1 MRKDLENED
10 IMTYI
15 HYLGL
20 DDNIELFEDLK
31 DEIRFVIG
39 YSKRNNLDFCLVDD
53 FENGYFKNFELVK
66 QFDKL
71 CCIKEI
77 ESFVDKPIETKIGT
91 FYITRD
97 SREDFYCSLCDS
109 NKEWVAN
116 IYNRELIEDLKN
128 IEDIS
133 ELVDIGIVDDV
144 SYNESLDDLFDY
156 YLELC
161 DEGTYYAYPP
171 EDKYEI
177 YQNFKGYVNKV
188 GNMYFLVNYQ
198 EM

>member
-1 MRKDLENED
+1 MKKDLENED

-53 FENGYFKNFELVK
+53 FENGYFKGFELVK

-77 ESFVDKPIETKIGT
+77 ESFVDEPIETKIGT

-97 SREDFYCSLCDS
+97 SREDFYCGLCDS

-116 IYNRELIEDLKN
+116 IYNKKTIEYLKEIESIEDMV
-128 IEDIS
+128 
-133 ELVDIGIVDDV
+133 ELGICR
-144 SYNESLDDLFDY
+144 NAIWNNNLDDMFYDY
-156 YLELC
+156 IDTMEPNYHTFHKEEKLEC
-161 DEGTYYAYPP
+161 
-171 EDKYEI
+171 
-177 YQNFKGYVNKV
+177 YQTFKEYVNKV
-188 GNMYFLVNYQ
+188 GETYFILDYD
-198 EM
+198 EI

>member
-1 MRKDLENED
+1 MIKDLENED

-53 FENGYFKNFELVK
+53 FENGYFKDFELVK

-77 ESFVDKPIETKIGT
+77 ESFIEKPLETKLGT
-91 FYITRD
+91 FYISND
-97 SREDFYCSLCDS
+97 SERELFYCKLYDS

-116 IYNRELIEDLKN
+116 ITYKSTINKLINMESIEDFVE
-128 IEDIS
+128 IGIS
-133 ELVDIGIVDDV
+133 DNAIWNNDLNELFDTYVDIVG
-144 SYNESLDDLFDY
+144 SDY
-156 YLELC
+156 IEEYEKDLELFK
-161 DEGTYYAYPP
+161 EYVNQVG
-171 EDKYEI
+171 EI
-177 YQNFKGYVNKV
+177 YFVLDFD
-188 GNMYFLVNYQ
+188 MI
-198 EM
+198 